1 MRIQTIAA
9 VAAAI
14 LASTAL
20 AFASGPATKDA
31 AVTMVKKAVA
41 AIKADGTEKAY
52 AEIDK
57 GGQFVDGE
65 IYVVVSAF
73 DGVTVAHATIP
84 KLVGKN
90 MMEAQDVDGKFF
102 AKDMT
107 ELARKNAS
115 FWYDYKFVNPVTKK
129 IQVKDYYC
137 ETLSS
142 TRVCA
147 GVYRP

>member
-14 LASTAL
+14 FASTAL